1 MVRVKN
7 NLFTRLQGKVDDVVF
22 FTRWGRL
29 YARKAAVKTDRPQ
42 THLQRLQRNR
52 MSDAMT
58 FYGIIR
64 TSFLAAGWREA
75 AKGKPYSSMNLFIQ
89 RNIGGFDGYGQV
101 TDYSRLHF
109 TAGPLPVCDAPE
121 AVYDAGEGAVWL
133 IWRNHTPLSQARMDD
148 RLVAVVVNGDG
159 EFSVFAPPQL
169 QCLRGEGI
177 AVMPIAAPESP
188 PRWVYAAFVDES
200 GTVFSD
206 NVVCPLL

>member
-29 YARKAAVKTDRPQ
+29 YARKAAVKTTRPQ
-42 THLQRLQRNR
+42 TPLQQLQRNR
-52 MSDAMT
+52 MSDAVT

-64 TSFLAAGWREA
+64 TTFLAAGWREA
-75 AKGKPYSSMNLFIQ
+75 AREKPYSCMNLFIQ
-89 RNIGGFDGYGQV
+89 RNIGGFDGNGQV

-121 AVYDAGEGAVWL
+121 AVYDAGEGVVWL
-133 IWRNHTPLSQARMDD
+133 SWQNRTPLGRARLDD
-148 RLVAVVVNGDG
+148 RLVAVVVNGGG
-159 EFSVFAPPQL
+159 EFAVFAPPQL

-177 AVMPIAAPESP
+177 AVVPLAAP
-188 PRWVYAAFVDES
+188 
-200 GTVFSD
+200 
-206 NVVCPLL
+206 

>member
-29 YARKAAVKTDRPQ
+29 YARKAAVKTARPQ
-42 THLQRLQRNR
+42 TPLQQLQRNR
-52 MSDAMT
+52 MSDAVT

-64 TSFLAAGWREA
+64 TTFLAAGWREA
-75 AKGKPYSSMNLFIQ
+75 AREKPYSCMNLFIQ
-89 RNIGGFDGYGQV
+89 RNIGGFDGNGQV

-121 AVYDAGEGAVWL
+121 AVYDAGEGVVWL
-133 IWRNHTPLSQARMDD
+133 SWQNRTPLGRARLDD
-148 RLVAVVVNGDG
+148 RLVAVVVNGGG
-159 EFSVFAPPQL
+159 EFAVFAPPQL

-177 AVMPIAAPESP
+177 AVVPLAAPENP
-188 PRWVYAAFVDES
+188 PRWVYVAFVDEA
-200 GTVFSD
+200 GKTFSD
-206 NVVCPLL
+206 DVACPLN